1 MSLGF
6 QWDLRKAAVNET
18 KHGVAFARGRRVTGA
33 PGHGGAAR
41 GTGSGLVPCFPSE

>member
-18 KHGVAFARGRRVTGA
+18 KHGVAFARGHRVRSCSVLSFRVGVA
-33 PGHGGAAR
+33 H
-41 GTGSGLVPCFPSE
+41 SEIPAD